1 MYIIKLRALFTA
13 WQGKVEAFGCAK
25 AEVFIKIII
34 IVSSLTNGGSERVA
48 SILANSF
55 IDKGHKVSIITAVSD
70 KRSYEVNREVS
81 VYNIKQIKPLTIF
94 RTVQIVGIL
103 AKEKPDVVIS
113 FLLKECLGAIW
124 MGIPLISSL
133 RFDPFAVHAEC
144 QKKIMKY
151 VFGHSTRVVYQTEMA
166 KKTYGDLIKNNGY
179 VIANPISRK
188 LPTWELKDANK
199 RFIAV
204 GRLTPVKNF
213 RMLIEAFYEFHIDNS
228 QYSLEIYGRGE
239 QKGELEDLINSL
251 RADGY
256 IMLKGFEESI
266 GDVMSKSFAFCQ
278 TSNHEGL
285 SNSMLEAMAVG
296 IPVICTDCLIGGPR
310 EYIKDKFN
318 GLLIPVGDK
327 AALVEAMKFYA
338 ECGDRLQ
345 TISENAR
352 KIRELINEDEIFSK
366 WEKLLKDVCG
376 EQIDK

>member
-1 MYIIKLRALFTA
+1 M
-13 WQGKVEAFGCAK
+13 
-25 AEVFIKIII
+25 
-34 IVSSLTNGGSERVA
+34 
-48 SILANSF
+48 
-55 IDKGHKVSIITAVSD
+55 
-70 KRSYEVNREVS
+70 
-81 VYNIKQIKPLTIF
+81 
-94 RTVQIVGIL
+94 
-103 AKEKPDVVIS
+103 
-113 FLLKECLGAIW
+113 
-124 MGIPLISSL
+124 
-133 RFDPFAVHAEC
+133 
-144 QKKIMKY
+144 
-151 VFGHSTRVVYQTEMA
+151 
-166 KKTYGDLIKNNGY
+166 
-179 VIANPISRK
+179 
-188 LPTWELKDANK
+188 
-199 RFIAV
+199 
-204 GRLTPVKNF
+204 
-213 RMLIEAFYEFHIDNS
+213 
-228 QYSLEIYGRGE
+228 
-239 QKGELEDLINSL
+239 INSL